1 MLHSFSPV
9 TMTRS
14 LALIVCATLTA
25 QFAQAQIGWASY
37 TKDNSRLN
45 ANNSTVMNDSEE
57 KDYAWGDLDQDG
69 WTDLV
74 IVRKTPYT
82 NAGGRVNVLLMNEGG
97 ILADRTS
104 QYATDSSV
112 AGDNGFKTGTNDRDV
127 AIADVNGDG
136 WLDVITATTI
146 SPSQPKNISH
156 PRIYIN
162 QGPNGAGDW
171 LGLRYEDAL
180 IPDFGAFPNFC
191 AVAVGDVTGDGFPDL
206 YFAHYEQS
214 AVVDLNDKLL
224 VNDGTGN
231 FTDESNARMSSAMLD
246 SSFAVSAV
254 IADMNGD
261 GHNDIIKDTAL
272 GSTGAAGP
280 RVIVDYNNP
289 ANVGFFNI
297 YDQAYSGAPYH
308 ASVGDLN
315 KDGKLDMVISDD
327 GADRFLLNQG
337 NDALGRVNWSAA
349 FTYNTDD
356 GFGSNN
362 IVSDLN
368 NDGWNDVLICDVDVD
383 IPGCARRMHVYHNK
397 GGTVGGNITLKEE
410 SGGGSTGVKGLST
423 SDLRGIHDVAV
434 FDVDNDGDLDLILGD
449 CGGTNLF
456 VNDLNQPGG
465 PIGTNYCGPA
475 VPNSSGFPA
484 VMGATGSEQV
494 AANDVTLG
502 ASMLPTNQFG
512 YFLTSQTAGFIANPG
527 GAQGNLCLGGKMGRY
542 SGSLQNSGSAGSF
555 QLTIDLTNM
564 PPPVQSSVMPGDTWN
579 FVGWFRDKNPTNTS
593 NFTDGLAIL
602 FL

>member
-1 MLHSFSPV
+1 
-9 TMTRS
+9 MTRS

-82 NAGGRVNVLLMNEGG
+82 NAGGKVNVLLMNEGG
-97 ILADRTS
+97 ILTDRTS

-146 SPSQPKNISH
+146 SPGQPKNISH

-261 GHNDIIKDTAL
+261 GHNDIVKDTAL

-308 ASVGDLN
+308 ANVGDLN

-327 GADRFLLNQG
+327 GADRYLLNKG

-362 IVSDLN
+362 IVCDLN

-410 SGGGSTGVKGLST
+410 SGGGSTGLTGLST

-449 CGGTNLF
+449 CAGTNLF

-484 VMGATGSEQV
+484 IMGATGSEQA
-494 AANDVTLG
+494 AANNVTLG

-579 FVGWFRDKNPTNTS
+579 FVGWYRDKNPTSTS
-593 NFTDGLAIL
+593 NFTDGLSIL

>member
-1 MLHSFSPV
+1 MFHSFSPV

-69 WTDLV
+69 WTDLI

-82 NAGGRVNVLLMNEGG
+82 NAGGKVNVLLMNESG
-97 ILADRTS
+97 ILTDRTS
-104 QYATDSSV
+104 QYATSSSV

-136 WLDVITATTI
+136 WLDVITSAAI
-146 SPSQPKNISH
+146 APNQPKHISH
-156 PRIYIN
+156 PRVYIN

-180 IPDFGAFPNFC
+180 IPDFGTFPNFC

-231 FTDESNARMSSAMLD
+231 FSDESNARMSSAMLD

-289 ANVGFFNI
+289 SNVGVFNI
-297 YDQAYSGAPYH
+297 YDQVYAGAPYH
-308 ASVGDLN
+308 ANVGDLN

-327 GADRFLLNQG
+327 AADRYVLNQG

-362 IVSDLN
+362 IVRDLN

-410 SGGGSTGVKGLST
+410 SGGGSTGVTGLST

-434 FDVDNDGDLDLILGD
+434 FDVDNDGDLDLVLGD
-449 CGGTNLF
+449 CAGTNLF
-456 VNDLNQPGG
+456 VNDLNEPGG

-475 VPNSSGFPA
+475 VTNSSGFPA
-484 VMGATGSEQV
+484 IMGATGSEQA
-494 AANDVTLG
+494 AANNVTLG

-564 PPPVQSSVMPGDTWN
+564 PPPVQSSVLPGDTWN

-593 NFTDGLAIL
+593 NFTDGLSIL

>member
-1 MLHSFSPV
+1 MVRP
-9 TMTRS
+9 
-14 LALIVCATLTA
+14 LILLVCAGLTA
-25 QFAQAQIGWASY
+25 SVTHAQIGWASF

-45 ANNSTVMNDSEE
+45 ANNSTVMNDNEE

-82 NAGGRVNVLLMNEGG
+82 NPGGKVNVLLMNEGG
-97 ILADRTS
+97 VLTDRTA
-104 QYATDSSV
+104 QYAVSSSV

-136 WLDVITATTI
+136 WLDVITSAAI
-146 SPSQPKNISH
+146 APNQPKHISH
-156 PRIYIN
+156 PRVYIN
-162 QGPNGAGDW
+162 QGDMGGAW
-171 LGLRYEDAL
+171 MGLRYEDAL
-180 IPDFGAFPNFC
+180 IPDFGTFPNFC
-191 AVAVGDVTGDGFPDL
+191 AVAVGDLTGDGFPDL

-214 AVVDLNDKLL
+214 AQVDLNDKLL

-231 FTDESNARMSSAMLD
+231 FSDESNARMTSAMLD

-261 GHNDIIKDTAL
+261 GNNDVIKDTAL

-280 RVIVDYNNP
+280 RVIIDYNNP
-289 ANVGFFNI
+289 TNVGFFNI

-308 ASVGDLN
+308 ANVGDLN
-315 KDGKLDMVISDD
+315 KDGKLDMIISDD
-327 GADRFLLNQG
+327 AADRYLLNNG

-362 IVSDLN
+362 IVCDLN

-383 IPGCARRMHVYHNK
+383 IPGCSRRMHVYHNK

-410 SGGGSTGVKGLST
+410 SGGGSTGLKGITT
-423 SDLRGIHDVAV
+423 SDLRGMHDVAV
-434 FDVDNDGDLDLILGD
+434 FDVDNDGDLDLVLGD
-449 CGGTNLF
+449 CNGTNLF

-484 VMGATGSEQV
+484 VMGASGSDQV
-494 AANDVTLG
+494 AANNVTLD
-502 ASMLPTNQFG
+502 ASMMPANQFG

-527 GAQGNLCLGGKMGRY
+527 GAQGNLCLGGQMGRY
-542 SGSLQNSGSAGSF
+542 SKSLKNSGSGGSF

-564 PPPVQSSVMPGDTWN
+564 PPPVQSSVLPGDTWN
-579 FVGWFRDKNPTNTS
+579 FAAWFRDKNPTNTS
-593 NFTDGLAIL
+593 NFTDGLSIL